1 MYRSQHP
8 AIFETLPIIVSMGCI
23 YWQGPPHHFVPLC
36 PSLSA
41 SRNVVIRPQARDYVS
56 ALDWVTDVRLTM
68 SAQPPRALAPD
79 ADRPAGLRVVAHVI
93 AVSSCKGGVG
103 KSTTAVNLAY
113 TLMQVCASTFV
124 DCGDAAWAKRLLRC
138 AATHFYAK

>member
-1 MYRSQHP
+1 MQLSKRCRDGIPPQS
-8 AIFETLPIIVSMGCI
+8 LPTCHFDDMSIIIVTGTDIFQWSGAMC
-23 YWQGPPHHFVPLC
+23 Y
-36 PSLSA
+36 SA
-41 SRNVVIRPQARDYVS
+41 SKSVATCTQARDYVG

-79 ADRPAGLRVVAHVI
+79 ADRPAGLRAVTHVI

-113 TLMQVCASTFV
+113 TLAQVRL
-124 DCGDAAWAKRLLRC
+124 DACSIPEL
-138 AATHFYAK
+138 